1 MPSLDALNDARV
13 AAAAKSV
20 NTGAFTELPS
30 YTQQTGRDV
39 PTNTSISNQS
49 QSTPFGQAGSAPVA
63 AGREYAQQLAD
74 SKKTAQDLLKA
85 AQKSTGKN
93 KKDLIEQAK
102 MTLDNITQAENLIK
116 LLEGSGGATGG
127 TGAFAGNRSDASYV
141 AEGRSGTSNT
151 GQKYVNGKL
160 VSDAD
165 FNKFLYGDSKPS
177 GGATGTGTSTAD
189 ADAREK
195 RQSAFDLLKL
205 QFDEYGLG
213 ALVEPLRGLI
223 QEGISP
229 SEFAV
234 RLRQTDPYKKRFAAN
249 AARVSSGL
257 RALSEAEYINL
268 EDDYQKVMRNYGLPA
283 SYYAKGD
290 LGRQEGFEKL
300 IAGDVSMTELED
312 RISIAQKRV
321 IDAAPQVTA
330 ALKQFYPDIKNA
342 DILAYTLDP
351 AQGLANIQKKV
362 LAAEIGG
369 AAIGAGLGAEVTR
382 AEELARYG
390 VTAES
395 AKQGYAAIGGG
406 LERGRQLASIYQQP
420 DYNQAVAE
428 EEVFNL
434 PGQTQAG
441 EKRKKIVGLEKATFG
456 GQTGVSSGA
465 LSQNRAGSY

>member
-1 MPSLDALNDARV
+1 MPSLDALYDA
-13 AAAAKSV
+13 K
-20 NTGAFTELPS
+20 
-30 YTQQTGRDV
+30 
-39 PTNTSISNQS
+39 
-49 QSTPFGQAGSAPVA
+49 VA
-63 AGREYAQQLAD
+63 AGLTRDAAKTAEAISVVGKEEVERRGGVNAQGYFMDVPVSQQLTAEETKSVTKKDGTID
-74 SKKTAQDLLKA
+74 SEAALAILNKKAGITTTGT
-85 AQKSTGKN
+85 STG
-93 KKDLIEQAK
+93 A
-102 MTLDNITQAENLIK
+102 TT
-116 LLEGSGGATGG
+116 STGG
-127 TGAFAGNRSDASYV
+127 TGTP
-141 AEGRSGTSNT
+141 E
-151 GQKYVNGKL
+151 QK
-160 VSDAD
+160 A
-165 FNKFLYGDSKPS
+165 
-177 GGATGTGTSTAD
+177 A
-189 ADAREK
+189 

-223 QEGISP
+223 QEGVSP

-249 AARVSSGL
+249 AARIASGL

-428 EEVFNL
+428 EEIFNL

-441 EKRKKIVGLEKATFG
+441 EKRKKIIGLEKATFG

>member
-1 MPSLDALNDARV
+1 MPSLDALNDAKI
-13 AAAAKSV
+13 AAGLTRDAAKTAEAISIVGKEEVERRGGV
-20 NTGAFTELPS
+20 NRQGYFM
-30 YTQQTGRDV
+30 DV
-39 PTNTSISNQS
+39 PVS
-49 QSTPFGQAGSAPVA
+49 
-63 AGREYAQQLAD
+63 QQLTAEETRSITKAD
-74 SKKTAQDLLKA
+74 GTIDSDA
-85 AQKSTGKN
+85 ALAILN
-93 KKDLIEQAK
+93 KK
-102 MTLDNITQAENLIK
+102 
-116 LLEGSGGATGG
+116 
-127 TGAFAGNRSDASYV
+127 AGLTT
-141 AEGRSGTSNT
+141 TS
-151 GQKYVNGKL
+151 
-160 VSDAD
+160 
-165 FNKFLYGDSKPS
+165 
-177 GGATGTGTSTAD
+177 TGTSTGATTSTGG
-189 ADAREK
+189 AGTPEQKAA

-321 IDAAPQVTA
+321 IDAAPQVTT

-369 AAIGAGLGAEVTR
+369 AAIAAGLGYTGDTPEAIRSR

-406 LERGRQLASIYQQP
+406 LERGRQLASIYQEP
-420 DYNQAVAE
+420 DYTQAVAE
-428 EEVFNL
+428 EEIFNL
-434 PGQTQAG
+434 PGQTEAQQ
-441 EKRKKIVGLEKATFG
+441 KRKKIIGLEKATFG